1 MSPLET
7 LLQHV
12 NSNYGIK
19 TVTRISP
26 YHFAYIL
33 LKCRDLLFLFVDC
46 TGCRIHK
53 ITIMFWLVDMRLHF
67 YFAASDL
74 FLVLGHSEI
83 TYVQVRQNGMPK
95 IKEMQV
101 KLNSSVL

>member
-1 MSPLET
+1 MIV
-7 LLQHV
+7 LQHV

-19 TVTRISP
+19 TATRISP
-26 YHFAYIL
+26 YHCTYIL

-46 TGCRIHK
+46 TGCRIQE
-53 ITIMFWLVDMRLHF
+53 IMIMFRLADMKLHF

-74 FLVLGHSEI
+74 FLGLGP
-83 TYVQVRQNGMPK
+83 YLQVRQNGMPK

-101 KLNSSVL
+101 KLSWSVF

>member
-1 MSPLET
+1 MKPPQSLPLR
-7 LLQHV
+7 
-12 NSNYGIK
+12 G
-19 TVTRISP
+19 P
-26 YHFAYIL
+26 
-33 LKCRDLLFLFVDC
+33 C
-46 TGCRIHK
+46 
-53 ITIMFWLVDMRLHF
+53 MFWLVDMRLHF

-74 FLVLGHSEI
+74 FLAGSGIPI